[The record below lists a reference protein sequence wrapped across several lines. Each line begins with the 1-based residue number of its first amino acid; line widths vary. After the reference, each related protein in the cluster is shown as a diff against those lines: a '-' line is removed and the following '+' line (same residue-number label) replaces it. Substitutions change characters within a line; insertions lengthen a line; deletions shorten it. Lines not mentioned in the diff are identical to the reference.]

1 MKLPPNYTYVGNL
14 DKFERFIH
22 LEDENLVLLV
32 PIVKTFFGCVI
43 LAPWDFHGLLCQ
55 GELHKGRFSN
65 RTMELTDRQKKLI
78 NEINEKIYISK
89 SN

>member
-1 MKLPPNYTYVGNL
+1 MKLPKNYTYCGNL

-32 PIVKTFFGCVI
+32 PKEPTPFGCVI

-55 GELHKGRFSN
+55 GELRKGRFSN
-65 RTMELTDRQKKLI
+65 RTIELTDRQKKLI
-78 NEINEKIYISK
+78 NEINESI
-89 SN
+89 